1 MTTISVVESFRDA
14 FAKFIYLC
22 DHTLTFENAAHIFK
36 DLKKEKK
43 FVHANEKQYW
53 RGNHDQGQM
62 INTIYLIDQPLRFYV
77 VEAKWVENSADFQG
91 EEVERWVFVPEKE

>member
-1 MTTISVVESFRDA
+1 MTTINVVESFRDA
-14 FAKFIYLC
+14 FAKFIELC
-22 DHTLTFENAAHIFK
+22 DHTLDFENATHIFK
-36 DLKKEKK
+36 DLKKNNK
-43 FVHANEKQYW
+43 FTHANEEQFW